1 MKVERVDTVRC
12 RLGEGA
18 VWDAAAGVLYF
29 LDIYGEMVFG
39 YRPADGTT
47 QSWRVAGH
55 VGAMALQGEHGA
67 VLAVADR
74 LCTLDFET
82 GRCEIL
88 SGPLFSG
95 EGVTVNDGTADR
107 AGRFLFGGCSE
118 GMDDPQPFGGLY
130 RFDPDR
136 SITELDTGIC
146 QSNGHCFS
154 PDGRTLY
161 CADSFLHTM
170 YAYDYDP
177 KTGSVSGKRV
187 FAMTEALGGVPDGS
201 TVGADGTVWMA
212 LFRAG
217 KVAAF
222 RSDGRLERLVDIP
235 ASLPSSVAFG
245 GPSLDVLYVTT
256 IDPAE
261 FGWPGELGGGY
272 VYAIEG
278 LGRGVEDGRYAG

>member
-18 VWDAAAGVLYF
+18 MWDAAAGVLYF
-29 LDIYGEMVFG
+29 LDIYGQAVFG

-47 QSWRVAGH
+47 RSWKTGGQ
-55 VGAMALQGEHGA
+55 VGAIALSGESGA
-67 VLAVADR
+67 VLAVANR
-74 LCTLDFET
+74 ICTLDFET
-82 GRCEIL
+82 GTREVL
-88 SGPLFSG
+88 SGPLFAG
-95 EGVTVNDGTADR
+95 EGLTVNDGAADR
-107 AGRFLFGGCSE
+107 QGRFVFGGCWQ
-118 GMDDPQPFGGLY
+118 GMEDPQPFGGLY
-130 RFDPDR
+130 RLDPDR
-136 SITELDTGIC
+136 TITELDTGVH

-154 PDGRTLY
+154 PDGMTLY

-177 KTGSVSGKRV
+177 ASGAVSGKRV
-187 FAMTEALGGVPDGS
+187 FAHTKALGGVPDGS
-201 TVGADGTVWMA
+201 TVDADGTVWMA

-217 KVAAF
+217 KIAAF
-222 RSDGRLERLVDIP
+222 RADGSLQQLVDVP

-261 FGWPGELGGGY
+261 FGWTGEEGGGH

-278 LGRGVEDGRYAG
+278 LARGVEEGRYAG